1 MLRRVI
7 IYLSG
12 FIIGCFF
19 VYFSLIKDRGRDF
32 SGYFPNSRV
41 LKKVSRGLDTTNTK
55 YLCFRDCFDLKN
67 TEFKELVLEGE
78 VDFDKSQTE
87 TEPRKYLI
95 NSNFHGLEYM
105 FEVTLQ
111 DTLASLNYFYG
122 IDVPKSCNCD

>member
-55 YLCFRDCFDLKN
+55 YLCFRDCFELKN
-67 TEFKELVLEGE
+67 KEFKELILEGE

-105 FEVTLQ
+105 FEVNLKHI
-111 DTLASLNYFYG
+111 F
-122 IDVPKSCNCD
+122 

>member
-122 IDVPKSCNCD
+122 IDVPKICNCD